1 MQSFRNTLAY
11 KITFTSLL
19 ASGMAVAILLT
30 AFLILDSISSRSS
43 LNARLATLANI
54 VGQNSTAALNFND
67 RPAAE
72 EVLAALHAEP
82 PIVAA
87 CLYDTSDH
95 LFAFY
100 KRDKSAMSCSAVL
113 SQVSGG
119 TRQFPAIIRPVMR
132 HGEFVGTV
140 LLISDSQEL
149 QQRWNRLLILA
160 SLLLLLALSVS
171 GFAGSVL
178 QRRISKPIAD
188 LASAMK

>member
-87 CLYDTSDH
+87 CLYDTSER
-95 LFAFY
+95 LFAYYHRAQDATFCTAD
-100 KRDKSAMSCSAVL
+100 RARIPAE
-113 SQVSGG
+113 SQP
-119 TRQFPAIIRPVMR
+119 FPRVVRPVTR
-132 HGEFVGTV
+132 HGELVGIV
-140 LLISDSQEL
+140 VLISDTQEL
-149 QQRWNRLLILA
+149 QRRW
-160 SLLLLLALSVS
+160 
-171 GFAGSVL
+171 
-178 QRRISKPIAD
+178 RR
-188 LASAMK
+188 